1 MGVNY
6 VFPVHHKLNQF
17 AGPARFTVANNGP
30 SEKCPNYEP
39 RYEHDCSSVGLT
51 DLGRFLVKELTAR
64 GMMIDTEHMSIKTF
78 NDTMEIVESRHYPV
92 LAGHVV
98 PFDLAEKKHDR
109 TERAKTKAQ
118 LQRIFAL
125 GGIVAPMLGTGAGV
139 YSQGGVKRIPIYCKP
154 HDGGSVDQW
163 ANAYLFVKDVAGEN
177 AARNAGSQLALG
189 SDWNGFAGWP
199 GPRNKCAPATETR
212 VTYPYPLPDGL
223 RPAAI
228 RPVSEM
234 NYFEFPQG
242 KKWDFNQVGTAHVGM
257 LPDFLHDVQ
266 LLHVTED
273 EVKPIYRSARG
284 VVNLWISLRNRNET
298 WSRPHLIWA
307 PQHPFETFDFP
318 PAFDGTRM
326 IEAFHG
332 FPICRSRVEHKLG
345 FLKDGSCELV
355 ETPLEEEEDPGEV
368 IEYYDGRCLTGG
380 FSEPT
385 PAQRA
390 CGNGADQKWY
400 FRPDSGNYMRMEK
413 SLTGK
418 CLTSLHGSDDGKSRV
433 VEEPCSP
440 GNPNQEWIP
449 KRLGNTFELIGY
461 FELCLGVNGQSR
473 AEGAKILEQDCT
485 GASNQL

>member
-1 MGVNY
+1 
-6 VFPVHHKLNQF
+6 
-17 AGPARFTVANNGP
+17 
-30 SEKCPNYEP
+30 
-39 RYEHDCSSVGLT
+39 
-51 DLGRFLVKELTAR
+51 
-64 GMMIDTEHMSIKTF
+64 
-78 NDTMEIVESRHYPV
+78 
-92 LAGHVV
+92 
-98 PFDLAEKKHDR
+98 
-109 TERAKTKAQ
+109 
-118 LQRIFAL
+118 
-125 GGIVAPMLGTGAGV
+125 
-139 YSQGGVKRIPIYCKP
+139 
-154 HDGGSVDQW
+154 
-163 ANAYLFVKDVAGEN
+163 
-177 AARNAGSQLALG
+177 
-189 SDWNGFAGWP
+189 
-199 GPRNKCAPATETR
+199 
-212 VTYPYPLPDGL
+212 
-223 RPAAI
+223 
-228 RPVSEM
+228 
-234 NYFEFPQG
+234 
-242 KKWDFNQVGTAHVGM
+242 
-257 LPDFLHDVQ
+257 
-266 LLHVTED
+266 
-273 EVKPIYRSARG
+273 VKPIYRSARG

-355 ETPLEEEEDPGEV
+355 ETPLEEKEDPGEV